1 MNKTPPPLPPNPNQE
16 STEPQLF
23 RTLTEILTKDTTPLE
38 SLTPH
43 IQHLTQPL
51 FLSLLSSKTL
61 AQRPNTLLSFFK
73 WAQSHLPPSLIKSPL
88 PLLSLLPSLFQYHKH
103 SDAKSLLV
111 SFINSDHQHVLHSYI
126 VNPSNWDPKKYGIK
140 LSKPLFDTC
149 ISAYVESGKPHLAAQ
164 IFNKMKRLNVQPR
177 LLTCNVLVNGLVRHP
192 SSHSIL
198 LANKVFKDMT
208 CVLGVKPNTS
218 TINVL
223 IYGCCLEN
231 KKGQVEQAFQFHNN
245 MVENSFKPDVF
256 TCNILLGGLCREGML
271 EKALKL
277 FNTWISKGRT
287 IDAVTYNTMIS
298 SLCKEG
304 RFKDAFDLLSEMEE
318 KKLGP
323 DHYTFNIIHGAL
335 TDAGR
340 LQEAEDF
347 KSKMVEEGKVKDLRQ
362 SVVTTETSEGFDSSS
377 IAYSEQ
383 INELCRKGKYKD
395 AMHIFEE
402 TTQKANLSWAL
413 HNSIKREQFDIDSAA
428 IEHRSDSN
436 CWFAGN
442 PPSEVGWVGFVQGP

>member
-1 MNKTPPPLPPNPNQE
+1 MNKIPPPLPPNPNQE

-23 RTLTEILTKDTTPLE
+23 RTLTEILTRDTTPLE

-73 WAQSHLPPSLIKSPL
+73 WAQSHLPHSLIKSPL

-177 LLTCNVLVNGLVRHP
+177 LLTCNVLVNGLKKLDDAYK
-192 SSHSIL
+192 L
-198 LANKVFKDMT
+198 LNKASKRGYCLDEVSYGTLITGYFKDGKVDRALKLWDEM
-208 CVLGVKPNTS
+208 K
-218 TINVL
+218 
-223 IYGCCLEN
+223 E
-231 KKGQVEQAFQFHNN
+231 KKIVPS
-245 MVENSFKPDVF
+245 VV
-256 TCNILLGGLCREGML
+256 TYNIIIAGLCRSEKTEQAIDKMNELLENGLIPNETTYNTIIHGEGML

-298 SLCKEG
+298 
-304 RFKDAFDLLSEMEE
+304 
-318 KKLGP
+318 
-323 DHYTFNIIHGAL
+323 
-335 TDAGR
+335 R

-383 INELCRKGKYKD
+383 INELCCKGKYKD

-428 IEHRSDSN
+428 IEHRRGS
-436 CWFAGN
+436 
-442 PPSEVGWVGFVQGP
+442 